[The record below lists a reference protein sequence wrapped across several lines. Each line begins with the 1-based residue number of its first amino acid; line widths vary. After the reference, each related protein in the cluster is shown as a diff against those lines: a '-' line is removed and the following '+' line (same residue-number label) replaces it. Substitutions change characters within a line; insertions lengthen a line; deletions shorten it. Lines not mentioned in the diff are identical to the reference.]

1 MKCRINKWRA
11 DFESMREGKITIW
24 VDRRHLAELPNTD
37 APLTVEIEKEKKKRS
52 LSANA
57 FCWVLAEEIAKKLS
71 LSKEQVYRQAVSQ
84 VGVAQTFT
92 MDKEAVDRFRQVW
105 ESKGIGF
112 QTISMTSHNGKCDVI
127 AYIGSSMYTRD
138 EMSRLLDWMVQE
150 AEDLQI
156 DTRTPAERSLM
167 LEEWGGV

>member
-11 DFESMREGKITIW
+11 DFESLREGKITIW

-57 FCWVLAEEIAKKLS
+57 YCWVLAEEIAQKLS
-71 LSKEQVYRQAVSQ
+71 LSKEQVYKQAISQ
-84 VGVAQTFT
+84 VGVAQAYT
-92 MDKEAVDRFRQVW
+92 MDEEAVGRFKQVW
-105 ESKGIGF
+105 EANGIGF
-112 QTISMTSHNGKCDVI
+112 QVIAMPAHNGKCDVI
-127 AYIGSSMYTRD
+127 AYIGSSKYTRD
-138 EMSRLLDWMVQE
+138 EMARLIDWMVQE

-156 DTRTPAERSLM
+156 DTRTPAERAL
-167 LEEWGGV
+167 LLDEWGEG